1 MSLQNVG
8 IVLPERD
15 FKTTFM
21 SVPVNAHASAWVISV
36 MFLEHLGT
44 NSMQNPLLN
53 VPRAIK
59 DRKRGK
65 EQRFVEYSMESR
77 G

>member
-8 IVLPERD
+8 IMLPGRD
-15 FKTTFM
+15 FETTFM
-21 SVPVNAHASAWVISV
+21 PVPVNAHTSAWVISV
-36 MFLEHLGT
+36 VFLEHLGT

-53 VPRAIK
+53 ASRAIK
-59 DRKRGK
+59 GRKRGK